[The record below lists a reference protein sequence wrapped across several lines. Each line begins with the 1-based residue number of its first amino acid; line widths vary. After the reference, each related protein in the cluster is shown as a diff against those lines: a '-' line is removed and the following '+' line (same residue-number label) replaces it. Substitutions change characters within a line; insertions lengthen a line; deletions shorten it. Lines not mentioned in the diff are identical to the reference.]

1 MAAPQGIYYREFG
14 KNLAAARRAA
24 RITQEALAKSVGLSR
39 TSIVN
44 VEKGRQPVNLHVAAK
59 MAASLET
66 NLSALLPKLQGLNPQ
81 DQAAD
86 LAKISKHNRPWV
98 ERIITG
104 SVFTEEANDATQIL
118 SGQTQSNQA
127 SASSKRKRGARSR

>member
-1 MAAPQGIYYREFG
+1 MAAPQGIFYREFG
-14 KNLAAARRAA
+14 KKLADARRAA

-44 VEKGRQPVNLHVAAK
+44 VEKGRQPVHLHVAAK
-59 MAASLET
+59 MAASLEK
-66 NLSALLPKLQGLNPQ
+66 NLSALLPKRRVLNAQ
-81 DQAAD
+81 DQASD
-86 LAKISKHNRPWV
+86 LAKVSKHNRPWV

-104 SVFTEEANDATQIL
+104 SIFTEEVDDATKIL

-127 SASSKRKRGARSR
+127 SASSKRERGTRSR